1 MCSDFHHFPVVVAA
15 VVVVGKEGTVHA
27 ATVAAAI
34 YEGICPK
41 KNFPTLPYPS
51 LNDSCRLFPLVA
63 AAAAACDFF
72 IFLFF
77 PFCLCVHVCVRACA
91 RTASLKFFVFLDPLP
106 TSLSLSPFPK
116 LFNVPLVYVL
126 LCPVLLALSSSSAL
140 LSPRLSS
147 AVAAG
152 SH

>member
-1 MCSDFHHFPVVVAA
+1 MCVLISITSLLLLLLLLLLGRKGLFMQQQWQQQFMRASVQ
-15 VVVVGKEGTVHA
+15 
-27 ATVAAAI
+27 
-34 YEGICPK
+34 K

-77 PFCLCVHVCVRACA
+77 PFCLCVCVRACA